1 LLDERAEGY
10 PPRLR
15 ALLALGSS
23 APTGP
28 REEKAKLTSQGHP
41 RAVFQRAVER
51 GNLLTAEMTARE
63 IGVLSLED
71 ALRLTV
77 LVAEKAPARLEAFTS
92 RWLRRYLEEHSTIS
106 AVEVGFVSSSLQA
119 LSDERTRQAAAAA
132 LDRFARR

>member
-1 LLDERAEGY
+1 
-10 PPRLR
+10 
-15 ALLALGSS
+15 
-23 APTGP
+23 
-28 REEKAKLTSQGHP
+28 
-41 RAVFQRAVER
+41 
-51 GNLLTAEMTARE
+51 MTARE

-92 RWLRRYLEEHSTIS
+92 RWLRRYLEERSTIS

-119 LSDERTRQAAAAA
+119 LSHERTREAAAAA